1 MITTITTLDI
11 SKIMGSIG
19 IQIKTTPELIATLR
33 QGLPFEVFTSLQT
46 SLSLSAEVLA
56 KLIGVP
62 VRTLNRRKNEGRF
75 KPEES
80 DNLVRIARVLAR
92 VKDFFTDA
100 DTAIKWLKTP
110 ELAFDNETPLSL
122 LDTELG
128 AQEIL
133 QLLGQLEHGISP

>member
-1 MITTITTLDI
+1 MITTVTILDT
-11 SKIMGSIG
+11 SKIMRVIG
-19 IQIKTTPELIATLR
+19 IQTKTTPELIATLR
-33 QGLPFEVFTSLQT
+33 QGLPFEVFTSLQNN
-46 SLSLSAEVLA
+46 LSLSAEALA
-56 KLIGVP
+56 QLIGVP

-92 VKDFFTDA
+92 VQEFFTDKEA
-100 DTAIKWLKTP
+100 AIKWLKTP

-128 AQEIL
+128 AQEVL